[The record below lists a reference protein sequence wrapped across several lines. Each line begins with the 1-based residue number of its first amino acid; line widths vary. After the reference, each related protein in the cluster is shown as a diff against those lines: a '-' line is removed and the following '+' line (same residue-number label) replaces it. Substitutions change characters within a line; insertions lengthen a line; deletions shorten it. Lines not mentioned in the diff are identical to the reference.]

1 MGSKKQNSDEL
12 SRIGFSATDFVESQE
27 RVSGLEVEVA
37 SLRELLT
44 DWSDTIDDAKYFRYW
59 VDELEK
65 AVGIP
70 PEIRS
75 IATLRVKREYLKK
88 MLSSYS
94 RSSKMASGVLG
105 KKFNDQVKDARSA
118 IEKIDR
124 EIDLL
129 RQGVPKNESKS

>member
-1 MGSKKQNSDEL
+1 MGSKKQNPDEL

-27 RVSGLEVEVA
+27 RVSDLEAEVV
-37 SLRELLT
+37 SLRELLKE
-44 DWSDTIDDAKYFRYW
+44 WSDTIDDAKHFRYW

-88 MLSSYS
+88 MLASYS
-94 RSSKMASGVLG
+94 RSSKMSSGVLG

-129 RQGVPKNESKS
+129 RQGVPKNESES

>member
-1 MGSKKQNSDEL
+1 MIRQH
-12 SRIGFSATDFVESQE
+12 
-27 RVSGLEVEVA
+27 
-37 SLRELLT
+37 
-44 DWSDTIDDAKYFRYW
+44 FRYW

-88 MLSSYS
+88 MLASYS
-94 RSSKMASGVLG
+94 RSSKMSSGVLG

-129 RQGVPKNESKS
+129 RQGVPKNESES